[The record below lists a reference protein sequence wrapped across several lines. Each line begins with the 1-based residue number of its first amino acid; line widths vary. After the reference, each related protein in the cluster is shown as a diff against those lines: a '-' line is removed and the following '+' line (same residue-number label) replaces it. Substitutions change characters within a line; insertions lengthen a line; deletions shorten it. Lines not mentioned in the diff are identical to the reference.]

1 MGLLGLAMPM
11 LERLARPYLAT
22 VLAVGPNHQ
31 QYEPQFTKAKERQ
44 QRKLFAWWYPKT
56 PMLVGCKALG
66 QYEES
71 EALEFALCGSQRK
84 SSFYSKAVLTEW
96 PWWALPS
103 SVALLSLL
111 RSRDVV
117 EN

>member
-44 QRKLFAWWYPKT
+44 QRKLFAWWYL
-56 PMLVGCKALG
+56 LVHG
-66 QYEES
+66 QLCLFNYEEYY
-71 EALEFALCGSQRK
+71 C
-84 SSFYSKAVLTEW
+84 
-96 PWWALPS
+96 
-103 SVALLSLL
+103 
-111 RSRDVV
+111 
-117 EN
+117 